1 MNQAINPLLDRF
13 TRLLGPSGVLT
24 GDDVTARMIHVWRQ
38 EPIRAACI
46 LRPSSTEEVAEILR
60 LCNEVGQTVV
70 PHGGLTGLVQGCNG
84 SEADVVL
91 SLERLNRIEE
101 LDQIGRTMTVQAG
114 VPLEKLQQEAEKVGL
129 MFPMDLGARGSCQ
142 IGGNVST
149 NAGGNRVIRFGMT
162 RDNVLGLEAVLA
174 DGTVVTSLNTMIKNN
189 AGYDLKHLFIGS
201 EGTLGIVTRV
211 VIRLREMAQGQQ
223 TAFAACNDFTQVAG
237 FLRHID
243 RSMGGALCSFEVMW
257 QDYYELVTTAPA
269 TNTRP
274 VPMEYE
280 HFILCEALGTGH
292 PQDAERFESVMMEAL
307 EQGLVADA
315 AVAKSEAERRA
326 MWRIR
331 DSVDQFFRYGPAFLY
346 DVSLAIRDMDAY
358 VKEVKRRLTEAYPE
372 HHCFTLGHIG
382 DGNIHFA
389 ITVGSA
395 ALEDH
400 KRVNA
405 CVYEP
410 LQPVGGSVSAEHGI
424 GTEKIDYLPLSRS
437 QTEIDLMKR
446 IKHALDP
453 KGILNPGKVFPAT

>member
-1 MNQAINPLLDRF
+1 MSQPMAGLIERF
-13 TRLLGPSGVLT
+13 TELLGANGVLI
-24 GDDVTARMIHVWRQ
+24 GDDVSARMIHVWRQ

-46 LRPSSTEEVAEILR
+46 VRPSTTEEVAAVLKW
-60 LCNEVGQTVV
+60 CNESGQTVV

-101 LDQIGRTMTVQAG
+101 VDPVGRTMTVQAG
-114 VPLEKLQQEAEKVGL
+114 VPLEKLQQEAEKAGL
-129 MFPMDLGARGSCQ
+129 MFPIDLGARGSCQ

-162 RDNVLGLEAVLA
+162 RENVLGLEAVLA
-174 DGTVVTSLNTMIKNN
+174 DGTVVTSLNKMIKNN

-201 EGTLGIVTRV
+201 EGTLGIVTRA

-223 TAFAACNDFTQVAG
+223 TAFVGCGDFTQVSS
-237 FLRHID
+237 FLRYID

-257 QDYYELVTTAPA
+257 RDYYELVTTPPA
-269 TNTRP
+269 TNARP
-274 VPMEYE
+274 VSLDHELVV
-280 HFILCEALGTGH
+280 LCEALGTGH
-292 PQDAERFESVMMEAL
+292 PQDGERFESVMMEAL

-315 AVAKSEAERRA
+315 AIAKSEAERKA

-346 DVSLAIRDMDAY
+346 DVSLAIRDMDVY
-358 VKEVKRRLTEAYPE
+358 VKEVKRRLHAAYPD

-382 DGNIHFA
+382 DGNIHFTVA
-389 ITVGSA
+389 VGSA
-395 ALEDH
+395 APEHH

-405 CVYEP
+405 CIYEP
-410 LQPVGGSVSAEHGI
+410 LQPIGGSVSAEHGI

-437 QTEIDLMKR
+437 ATEIDLMRRLKQ
-446 IKHALDP
+446 ALDP
-453 KGILNPGKVFPAT
+453 NGILNPGKIFPSR